1 MTLPPTLYAASTRH
15 WVTPT
20 SNGRAMLHTRRAV
33 APAGNSPIA
42 GDHREWD
49 EIRNNF
55 LTKLG
60 PLSGGH
66 RLRKGGSATT

>member
-1 MTLPPTLYAASTRH
+1 
-15 WVTPT
+15 
-20 SNGRAMLHTRRAV
+20 MLHTRRAV

-60 PLSGGH
+60 SLSGGH